1 LVVVIV
7 TFYGWVSWV
16 IKWPKIILQARFSNR
31 AVRLLLVPVIRELV
45 YGTIPIFPGTFDRL
59 GLLPARVLAH
69 HSIVVLNVV
78 LAFIVIHAVHFKII
92 VEWKR
97 FLLVLFFARVAVRAA
112 GLCRRAPE
120 ITVVFAGFNLAL
132 FRFANVTDINI
143 HVNPLGHLH
152 AIPDFLLVARLAV
165 RHARGLLRAVSRAV
179 RSVILLI
186 FTYHRTRWA
195 RGAFA
200 TSLLRMVWF
209 RQRVVLV
216 TRVIVHLAMRMT
228 VFHIVH
234 NAFPVRRHVAP
245 VPSLQGS
252 LVQLAQSGMG
262 GFVLKPTSLGTAF
275 VFAPLAICYRS
286 LVWLA
291 KVSAVQVLRSHA
303 LAV

>member
-1 LVVVIV
+1 MKGAPVSVSVFDGFGFDPMVHVHGTVVVCPLGPFAAQITRFLTWGPSVHHAAVKLPGRAHVGCLVGGCQAANSVRFIIVVGHMRWLESVPWAGIRATGACVNALFGGRAVSHPVIFARLHRRLDAYFPTQTPGFKRVSATVAARVGRSILHLVVVIV

-120 ITVVFAGFNLAL
+120 TIVGFAVYNL
-132 FRFANVTDINI
+132 
-143 HVNPLGHLH
+143 
-152 AIPDFLLVARLAV
+152 
-165 RHARGLLRAVSRAV
+165 
-179 RSVILLI
+179 
-186 FTYHRTRWA
+186 
-195 RGAFA
+195 
-200 TSLLRMVWF
+200 
-209 RQRVVLV
+209 
-216 TRVIVHLAMRMT
+216 
-228 VFHIVH
+228 
-234 NAFPVRRHVAP
+234 
-245 VPSLQGS
+245 
-252 LVQLAQSGMG
+252 
-262 GFVLKPTSLGTAF
+262 
-275 VFAPLAICYRS
+275 
-286 LVWLA
+286 
-291 KVSAVQVLRSHA
+291 
-303 LAV
+303 